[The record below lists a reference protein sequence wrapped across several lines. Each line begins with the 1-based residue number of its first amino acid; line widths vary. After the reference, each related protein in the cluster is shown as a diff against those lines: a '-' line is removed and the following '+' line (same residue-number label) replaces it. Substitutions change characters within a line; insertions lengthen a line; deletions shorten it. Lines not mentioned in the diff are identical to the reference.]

1 MTDTPED
8 KPQTPPETTTP
19 AAREE
24 TAEAAVNAPLEPTAA
39 AADAGRSLAEEF
51 RAAAKD
57 LADHLSTLPKAATAR
72 LPAPRRVEA
81 RRAASPPPPKAADNP
96 PPPKADDITTPP
108 KADEP
113 PPEPARPEPPLAA
126 MRAGG
131 KAEPPPVETL
141 PDAAGAPPIIARRLG
156 GETKGDTGEKSPR
169 PSAAERAKERH
180 KLKPPRIDESG
191 EKRKMPRPLLREFG
205 YLCVSLF
212 FLGAIAGLSA
222 LFLFIAPWP
231 EEGADLWAVNRTP
244 AIVIEDRNGAELAA
258 RGARYGEAVAV
269 DELPPYLVK
278 AFLATEDRRFYEHRG
293 VDLRGTTRA
302 FITNLK
308 SKGRVEGGSTIT
320 QQLAKNLF
328 LSPEQTYVRKA
339 KEAML
344 AFWLEGRY
352 SKDQILSLYLNRIY
366 FGAGAYGV
374 ESAAK
379 TYFDKSA
386 RDVSLSEAALL
397 AGLPQ
402 APSTLAPTQNP
413 LGARERAFEVI
424 DNMRETGDIT
434 EFEAREARRAP
445 PVIASGGDDRDIG
458 WFFDYVAERARG
470 LAGPDAPHDIVIR
483 TTLDRKLQRDAE
495 AAVKSVLDVDAKVAG
510 ALEAAMIAYDND
522 GAVRAMVGGRSYIES
537 QFNRATQAKRQPGS
551 AFKPIVY
558 ATGFENGLT
567 PSSRFVDQPIDIAGW
582 KPTNYDN
589 NYRGPMRLSEAVAKS
604 INTIAVQV
612 SEKIGRKK
620 VIEMAR
626 RLGISSDIPE
636 GEAGIA
642 LGGFSATLEELTA
655 AYIPFADGGLGV
667 VPYAVT
673 EIADGRGNV
682 LYKRPK
688 PNARRIMEPQVA
700 KDVTHVLYQVMTTGT
715 GRGANLGNR
724 QAAGKTG
731 TTNDWRDAWFIGY
744 TAQMTAGVWVGN
756 DGYQPMDKV
765 TGGAIPARIWK
776 NFMLAAHAD
785 LPKKSLDGAY
795 PAVTYSEEGRL
806 LSFYEDVAG
815 ALRRVRRDGNEDRGM
830 RRR

>member
-1 MTDTPED
+1 MTDTPG
-8 KPQTPPETTTP
+8 TPDSSGP
-19 AAREE
+19 
-24 TAEAAVNAPLEPTAA
+24 
-39 AADAGRSLAEEF
+39 ADAEPKDGRNLADEF
-51 RAAAKD
+51 RDAAKD
-57 LADHLSTLPKAATAR
+57 LAAHLSSLPKAAAAA
-72 LPAPRRVEA
+72 LPTPRRVEA
-81 RRAASPPPPKAADNP
+81 RRPPQPKAEIMSEPPKPEPRPRPAADAGP
-96 PPPKADDITTPP
+96 SL
-108 KADEP
+108 DEP
-113 PPEPARPEPPLAA
+113 ADPAPETP
-126 MRAGG
+126 
-131 KAEPPPVETL
+131 AEPPMV
-141 PDAAGAPPIIARRLG
+141 ARRLG
-156 GETKGDTGEKSPR
+156 ADATAVPAR

-180 KLKPPRIDESG
+180 KLKPPRHGGSGGESG
-191 EKRKMPRPLLREFG
+191 DEGGMKPASLLEFG
-205 YLCVSLF
+205 GLFVSLF
-212 FLGAIAGLSA
+212 HLGAIAGLAA
-222 LFLFIAPWP
+222 LFLIIAPWP
-231 EEGADLWAVNRTP
+231 EDGADLWAINRTP
-244 AIVIEDRNGAELAA
+244 AIVIEDRNGEEIAA

-269 DELPPYLVK
+269 AELPPYLVK
-278 AFLATEDRRFYEHRG
+278 AFLATEDRRFYDHHG
-293 VDLRGTTRA
+293 VDLRGTMRA
-302 FITNLK
+302 LVNNLK
-308 SKGRVEGGSTIT
+308 SSGRVEGGSTIT

-328 LSPEQTYVRKA
+328 LSPEQTYIRKA

-352 SKDQILSLYLNRIY
+352 SKDEILSLYLNRIY

-379 TYFDKSA
+379 TYFDKSS

-445 PVIASGGDDRDIG
+445 PIIVTGGDDRDIG
-458 WFFDYVAERARG
+458 WFFDYVAEKARG

-589 NYRGPMRLSEAVAKS
+589 NYRGAMRLTEAVAKS

-612 SEKIGRKK
+612 SEQVGRKK

-636 GEAGIA
+636 KEAGIA

-655 AYIPFADGGLGV
+655 AYIPFADGGEGV

-682 LYKRPK
+682 LYKRPTQK
-688 PNARRIMEPQVA
+688 PSRIFDSVIA

-756 DGYQPMDKV
+756 DGYQPMDKI
-765 TGGAIPARIWK
+765 TGGTIPAKIWK

-785 LPKKSLDGAY
+785 LPKRPLDGAY
-795 PAVTYSEEGRL
+795 PAVTYADEGLL
-806 LSFYEDVAG
+806 LSFYRDVEA
-815 ALRRVRRDGNEDRGM
+815 AFRRVRRDGDEDRG
-830 RRR
+830 RRRQ